1 MDNTKSS
8 QWSQGKVPVPEP
20 VPPPAMPP
28 FPMDTELNL
37 PANASSPAFM
47 PTFMKAIEAIS
58 NAIPAILIEAKN
70 STFVDN
76 VLKNKQLRNHMF
88 QLALMLSS
96 SAAELIDR
104 KASPRAYNLVKFVR
118 NVLALEKLRQQ
129 VADKFVVRGGSNM
142 DDWDVIRTSVVR
154 VSSGVLGKD
163 VIKYIP
169 PGLTDANT
177 FITAL
182 GCSVANPNTYY
193 AMYKC
198 DADHAKIELNVTSNR
213 FGFMDGWYT
222 GSRRKYT
229 VESLFRYGP
238 DMQLVTEGN
247 GSIRFILAK
256 ASSTFFWLQVFKFTS
271 QRKDYINGDTGEPFY
286 AIMYTPCY
294 SPKENTETVEVNNN
308 NFLQLVVIGKKTG
321 VVDVSSLDSFIER
334 KRSAASAIVQSF
346 LKKMKFS
353 MFNPETT
360 VIAMSNIFGAE
371 DSNNTNFFARITTYS
386 GKDAVHVLP
395 EYDTIRDALGKCL
408 DMGKSRGYA
417 FVGAPGTGKTIMM
430 NQLIN
435 EFPENPVVKF
445 SMQGFDSTGPNRS
458 ELLSSILDVVQS
470 LSDAGF
476 SKVFLCCDDIDS
488 VDMSTK
494 NVSVE
499 NLISLLDGLHTRLQ
513 DSTSI
518 VFMCTVNDPTKMHS
532 TIIKRG
538 KRIDEVIEVPCPDA
552 GTIRRLINSLKDK
565 EDPTDY
571 TVPQFSSA
579 IERMANDRFSLADL
593 STMMTN
599 LQIYGEPDESG
610 KFTPETLDTAIG
622 RIELS
627 KANAAKTYEV

>member
-1 MDNTKSS
+1 MGGTPDKM
-8 QWSQGKVPVPEP
+8 QWSQSKLAEPVPVPT
-20 VPPPAMPP
+20 P
-28 FPMDTELNL
+28 FPIDIGQPPQNTT
-37 PANASSPAFM
+37 PVFM

-70 STFVDN
+70 STFVDS
-76 VLKNKQLRNHMF
+76 VLKNKQLRNNMF
-88 QLALMLSS
+88 QLALMFSS
-96 SAAELIDR
+96 SAAELIDS
-104 KASPRAYNLVKFVR
+104 KANPRAYGVLKFIR

-129 VADKFVVRGGSNM
+129 VTEKFVVRGGSNM
-142 DDWDVIRTSVVR
+142 DDWDIIRSSIVR
-154 VSSGVLGKD
+154 VGPGASGKD
-163 VIKYIP
+163 VIKYVP
-169 PGLTDANT
+169 PGLTDAGT

-182 GCSVANPNTYY
+182 GCNVAIPNTYY

-198 DADHAKIELNVTSNR
+198 DAGHTPVTLSAAASR
-213 FGFMDGWYT
+213 FSIMDSWDR
-222 GSRRKYT
+222 GSRAQYS
-229 VESLFRYGP
+229 VESLYRYSP
-238 DMQLVTEGN
+238 DMQMVTEDN
-247 GSIRFILAK
+247 GSMKFILAK
-256 ASSTFFWLQVFKFTS
+256 ASSTFYWLQVFKFTRID
-271 QRKDYINGDTGEPFY
+271 QGGVYNGLTSNEPFY
-286 AIMYTPCY
+286 VVMYTPCHR
-294 SPKENTETVEVNNN
+294 PKDNTETVELNSN
-308 NFLQLVVIGKKTG
+308 NFLQLVGIGKKEG
-321 VVDVSSLDSFIER
+321 VVDVSMLDSFIER
-334 KRSAASAIVQSF
+334 RRSAIHVVVQAF

-360 VIAMSNIFGAE
+360 VIGMSSIFGAE
-371 DSNNTNFFARITTYS
+371 DANNTNFFARITTYS

-395 EYDTIRDALGKCL
+395 EYGTIRDALGKCL

-430 NQLIN
+430 NQLLN

-445 SMQGFDSTGPNRS
+445 SMQGFDSNGPNRT

-476 SKVFLCCDDIDS
+476 SKIFLCCDDIDS

-499 NLISLLDGLHTRLQ
+499 NLISLLDGLHSRLQ
-513 DSTSI
+513 DSTAI

-565 EDPTDY
+565 DDPTDY
-571 TVPQFSSA
+571 TEPQFANA

>member
-1 MDNTKSS
+1 M
-8 QWSQGKVPVPEP
+8 PEP

-28 FPMDTELNL
+28 FPIDTELNL
-37 PANASSPAFM
+37 PANASSPAFI

-58 NAIPAILIEAKN
+58 NAIPSILIEAKN

-76 VLKNKQLRNHMF
+76 VLKNKQLRNNMF

-104 KASPRAYNLVKFVR
+104 KASPRAYNAVKFVR

-129 VADKFVVRGGSNM
+129 VVDKFVVRGGSNM
-142 DDWDVIRTSVVR
+142 DDWDIIRTSVVR
-154 VSSGVLGKD
+154 ASSGVPGKD
-163 VIKYIP
+163 VIKYVP
-169 PGLTDANT
+169 PGLTDADT

-182 GCSVANPNTYY
+182 GCNAATPNTYY

-198 DADHAKIELNVTSNR
+198 DADHTKVELNVTSNR
-213 FGFMDGWYT
+213 FGFMDGWCT
-222 GSRRKYT
+222 GSRRKCT

-271 QRKDYINGDTGEPFY
+271 QRKDFIHGDTVEPFY
-286 AIMYTPCY
+286 VIMYTPCY
-294 SPKENTETVEVNNN
+294 SPKENTETVEVNTT
-308 NFLQLVVIGKKTG
+308 NFLQLVVVGKKTG

-334 KRSAASAIVQSF
+334 RRSSASVIVQAF

-360 VIAMSNIFGAE
+360 VIAMSNLFGAE
-371 DSNNTNFFARITTYS
+371 DSNNTNFFSRITTYS

-445 SMQGFDSTGPNRS
+445 SMQGFDNNGPNRS

-476 SKVFLCCDDIDS
+476 SKIFLCCDDIDS

-494 NVSVE
+494 NMSVE

-513 DSTSI
+513 DSTAI

-552 GTIRRLINSLKDK
+552 DTIRRLINSLKDK

-571 TVPQFSSA
+571 TAPQFSSA